1 VFVCLHVL
9 HTASHWILRKLT
21 RVYKIV
27 IPVNKC
33 HTFAVDIPEFQQ
45 HERKLQ
51 SIEIIKRPGFYRNFM

>member
-1 VFVCLHVL
+1 MSSCFAYCVALDIAK
-9 HTASHWILRKLT
+9 TN
-21 RVYKIV
+21 KIV

-51 SIEIIKRPGFYRNFM
+51 SIDIIKRPGFYRNFM